1 MQLTYNNPKV
11 VKAWCM
17 YDWANSVYNLV
28 ITTTFFPIYFLAVTK
43 SSFGEDT
50 VPFLGRTF
58 KNSSLYD
65 YALAFAYLSIALLL
79 PILSS
84 IADSQGSKKRFMQFF
99 TYLGG
104 LACIGMF
111 WFKGE
116 NIGLGIACFICAVI
130 GYAGGLVF
138 YNSYLPEISAPEDR
152 DRISAR
158 GYAMGYIGSVILQVI
173 GFGLV
178 IYFSSKGDQVSGPL
192 FTFLLVG
199 IWWIGFA
206 QITFRNLPKSE
217 PTAEKFSYGFLTAG
231 FIELGKVWR
240 QVRKLSVL
248 KWYLSAFFFY
258 SMGVQTVMLAA
269 TIFASKMLGL
279 PTDKLIITVVL
290 IQLLAVA
297 GAFMMS
303 RLSAKFGN
311 LPVLMAVVMLW
322 IFLCI
327 SAYAMASLKEMG
339 YNVEVY
345 FYVLAMGVGLVMGGI
360 QSLSRSTY
368 SKLMPVTHD
377 TASFFSFYDV
387 SEKVAIVIGIFTFG
401 YIDELLGMKNSVL
414 SLIVFFV
421 LGMIGLIVTYNKY
434 RNTNHT
440 IQETDIKIRV
450 TKAV

>member
-1 MQLTYNNPKV
+1 MKLKLNNPKV

-28 ITTTFFPIYFLAVTK
+28 ITTTFFPIYFLAVTD
-43 SSFGEDT
+43 SAFGESN
-50 VPFLGRTF
+50 VPFMGRVF

-84 IADSQGSKKRFMQFF
+84 IADSQGNKKRFMQFF

-104 LACIGMF
+104 FACIGMF
-111 WFKGE
+111 WFKGD

-158 GYAMGYIGSVILQVI
+158 GYAMGYIGSVILQIV

-178 IYFSSKGDQVSGPL
+178 LYFNAQAESELKPELKLMGPL
-192 FTFLLVG
+192 VTFLLVG
-199 IWWIGFA
+199 LWWISFA
-206 QITFRNLPKSE
+206 QITFIKLPASKPS
-217 PTAEKFSYGFLTAG
+217 AEKFTYGFLTAG

-240 QVRKLSVL
+240 QIRKLSVL

-269 TIFASKMLGL
+269 TMFASKELGL

-297 GAFMMS
+297 GAFLMS
-303 RLSAKFGN
+303 RLSGQFGN
-311 LPVLMAVVMLW
+311 LQVLMGVVLLW
-322 IFLCI
+322 ILLCM
-327 SAYAMASLKEMG
+327 SAYIMASLKNSG
-339 YNVEVY
+339 HDVQVY

-368 SKLMPVTHD
+368 SKLMPVTND

-387 SEKVAIVIGIFTFG
+387 AEKIAIVIGIFTFG
-401 YIDELLGMKNSVL
+401 YIDEILGMKNSVL

-421 LGMIGLIVTYNKY
+421 LGFCALYIT
-434 RNTNHT
+434 R
-440 IQETDIKIRV
+440 IKELK
-450 TKAV
+450 TSNSK

>member
-1 MQLTYNNPKV
+1 MKLKLNNPEV

-28 ITTTFFPIYFLAVTK
+28 ITTTFFPIYFLAITK
-43 SSFGEDT
+43 SAYSEDS

-84 IADSQGSKKRFMQFF
+84 IADSLGNKKRFMQFF

-104 LACIGMF
+104 MACIGMF
-111 WFKGE
+111 WFHGD
-116 NIGLGIACFICAVI
+116 NVGWGITCFIFAVI

-138 YNSYLPEISAPEDR
+138 YNSYLPEIAAPEDR
-152 DRISAR
+152 DKISAR
-158 GYAMGYIGSVILQVI
+158 GYAMGYIGSVILQIV

-178 IYFSSKGDQVSGPL
+178 IYFSGKDDQTSGPL

-206 QITFRNLPKSE
+206 QITFAKLPPSKPASEKLNLN
-217 PTAEKFSYGFLTAG
+217 FLTRG
-231 FIELGKVWR
+231 FIELGKVLR
-240 QVRKLSVL
+240 QIRKLSIL
-248 KWYLSAFFFY
+248 KWYLTAFFFY

-269 TIFASKMLGL
+269 TMFASKELGL

-297 GAFMMS
+297 GAFLMS
-303 RLSAKFGN
+303 RLSASFGN
-311 LPVLMAVVMLW
+311 LKVLMGVVLLW
-322 IFLCI
+322 IVLCI
-327 SAYAMASLKEMG
+327 SAYIMASLKASGHDVQM
-339 YNVEVY
+339 Y

-387 SEKVAIVIGIFTFG
+387 AEKIAIVIGIFTFG
-401 YIDELLGMKNSVL
+401 YIDEILGMKNSVL
-414 SLIVFFV
+414 ALIVFFV
-421 LGMIGLIVTYNKY
+421 LGFGALLITFRKEVN
-434 RNTNHT
+434 
-440 IQETDIKIRV
+440 IS
-450 TKAV
+450 KAR

>member
-1 MQLTYNNPKV
+1 
-11 VKAWCM
+11 M

-43 SSFGEDT
+43 DE
-50 VPFLGRTF
+50 VLFLGRVF
-58 KNSSLYD
+58 KNSALYN

-99 TYLGG
+99 TYVGG

-111 WFKGE
+111 WFRGD
-116 NIGLGIACFICAVI
+116 NVGLGITCFIFAVI

-138 YNSYLPEISAPEDR
+138 YNSYLPEIAAPEDR

-158 GYAMGYIGSVILQVI
+158 GYAMGYIGSVILQLI

-178 IYFSSKGDQVSGPL
+178 IYFNIRAEAEANDSLKLMGPL
-192 FTFLLVG
+192 VTFLLVG
-199 IWWIGFA
+199 LWWIGFA
-206 QITFRNLPKSE
+206 QITFAKLPPSKPASE
-217 PTAEKFSYGFLTAG
+217 KLDLNFLTSG
-231 FIELGKVWR
+231 FIELEKVWR
-240 QVRKLSVL
+240 QIRKLSIL

-258 SMGVQTVMLAA
+258 SMGVQTTMLAA

-290 IQLLAVA
+290 IQLLAVG

-303 RLSAKFGN
+303 RLSTQFGN
-311 LPVLMAVVMLW
+311 LPVLMGVVLLW
-322 IFLCI
+322 IVLCVA
-327 SAYAMASLKEMG
+327 AYIMAALKESG
-339 YNVEVY
+339 HSAEYY

-368 SKLMPVTHD
+368 SKLMPETKD

-387 SEKVAIVIGIFTFG
+387 TEKVAIVIGIFTFG
-401 YIDELLGMKNSVL
+401 YIDEILGMKNSVL
-414 SLIVFFV
+414 SLIVFFA
-421 LGMIGLIVTYNKY
+421 LGFVALYITRLKEQNLKSV
-434 RNTNHT
+434 
-440 IQETDIKIRV
+440 
-450 TKAV
+450 